1 MEIYRTENLTKIYG
15 RTEETRVYALNEIN
29 FTIEKG
35 EFAAVMGR
43 SGSGKSTLLHMLG
56 AVDFPTDGDVFF
68 CEKSLFHPKDK
79 EQTILRRRRIGFVF
93 QSYNLIPE
101 LTVRENILLP
111 LKMDRRKEDKAL
123 TEEILYKLGLQE
135 REKFYPFQLSGGQ
148 QQRTAIGRAMITKPM
163 VILADEP
170 TGNLDAVSGEEVLAL
185 LKRLAREYNQTL
197 VVVTHDMHVAQM
209 ADRIVKIENGRMQ
222 IM

>member
-1 MEIYRTENLTKIYG
+1 MEIYRTENLTKVYG
-15 RTEETRVYALNEIN
+15 KTEETRVYALNKVN

-35 EFAAVMGR
+35 EFVAVMGR

-68 CEKSLFHPKDK
+68 CEKSLYHLKDK
-79 EQTILRRRRIGFVF
+79 EQTIL
-93 QSYNLIPE
+93 
-101 LTVRENILLP
+101 
-111 LKMDRRKEDKAL
+111 RRKEDKAL

-148 QQRTAIGRAMITKPM
+148 QQRTAIGRALITKPM

-209 ADRIVKIENGRMQ
+209 ADRIVKIENGRM
-222 IM
+222 